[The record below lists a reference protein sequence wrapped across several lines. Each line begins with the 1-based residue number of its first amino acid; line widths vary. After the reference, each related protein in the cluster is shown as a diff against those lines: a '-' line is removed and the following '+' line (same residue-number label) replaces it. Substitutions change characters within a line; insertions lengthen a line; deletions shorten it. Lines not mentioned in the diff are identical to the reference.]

1 MLSRIKSK
9 FTAAGLSKLKIV
21 LPAIS
26 VLFVLLAVGF
36 YVFYL
41 AEKEFVPVQAGAG
54 QNVQGWIWSENIG
67 WISLNSSNCDP
78 DNDGQS
84 NGATGCPSTGS
95 AVPNYGVSIYRP
107 SNWSDAEAGK
117 FSGWAW
123 SENIGWV
130 AFDRATAGN
139 PPFAPFLNATNT
151 VLAALDDDSNAVR
164 GWARAVSACKDNY
177 WNGSACTS
185 TSAGSASGGW
195 DGWIKLG
202 PSTMGVDATPPVIS
216 SVVAINITAT
226 SATATWST
234 DEISTSQVEYG
245 LTGSYGSQTT
255 LDATLLTSHSVNL
268 TGLTSNTLYHFR
280 VKSKDAANNE
290 AISGDYTF
298 TTLEIPGSLNW
309 TQTSNP
315 LNSANTERAQAI
327 AVDSTG
333 IYVAGSDK
341 SAGAGRWRVEKRNVS
356 DGSIVWTITSDP
368 HSTCNDISY
377 AIAVDSTG
385 IYVAG
390 QANAAGACG
399 YYRWRV
405 EKRSLTTG
413 ALITSFGTNGIVD
426 GVASGSDA
434 RRATAI
440 AVDSTGIYVAGYD
453 AVPGNYQWRIEK
465 LNPTNG
471 SSIWVQTSNP
481 SSQTA
486 EYAYAIVVDSTGFY
500 VAGSDLSLGSS
511 NAQWR
516 VEKRNLTDGNLITS
530 FGTNGVATSNPS
542 SSSDV
547 SYTITVDSTGFY
559 VAGYD
564 SSPGN
569 YQWRVEKRSLTDGSQ
584 IWVQTSNPSSQNDL
598 AYAIAVDST
607 GFYVAGSDKT
617 VGSSNLQWRVE
628 KRSLITGVLIYGVT
642 SNPSSTNDEALAI
655 TVDSSAIYA
664 AGYDN
669 VPGNEQ
675 WRIEKRAKGM
685 ADTSAPLISG
695 VAAQNITFDSAAIV
709 WNTDET
715 ANSQVDYGLT
725 TSYGTTFSYTSTYG
739 TFHVSILN
747 GLSPNTTYN
756 FRVKSK
762 DPDNNEATSGNYIFT
777 TSNTGLGTM
786 GDLFGV
792 GVYAWSEG
800 SIYGV
805 STTPVACRKGTTYAG
820 TTGDPY
826 PAVTNVAAGD
836 YYSLAIKTTRKV
848 EVWGQ
853 STWGETTRSGT
864 LLNPSPANISDI
876 IAIDGGRDH
885 TVAIKSDRTMW
896 AWGSNSYGQLGNGTF
911 VGGTSPVQV
920 LGLGGVGFLTGVT
933 AVAAGQSIYAP
944 AYSYGHSLAVKSD
957 GTAWAWG
964 SNSNGQLGTGGSNSS
979 TPVQV
984 KSTTGSGYL
993 TDVVAIAAG
1002 YNYSLAL
1009 KSDGTVWAWGV
1020 NNYGQLGGGTTAQST
1035 LPVQVKDLS
1044 GTGYL
1049 TGIIAI
1055 DAGEYHTLALKSDGT
1070 VWAWGRNDYGQLGDG
1085 TATQRTLP
1093 VQVSGLSAVS
1103 AIRASSTGDLFSP
1116 TAYFSMALK
1125 SDGTVWVWGRNN
1137 YGQLGNGTTDSS
1149 AHSTPS
1155 QVPGLSGISAIAAGG
1170 AHALALKSDGT
1181 VVWAWGMNSTG
1192 QLGDGTQTNRS
1203 SPVQVSG
1210 IYSGVSWTDIP
1221 CPANTK
1227 HLFKTMAPQPG
1238 LLAFVNAGGSS
1249 ALVYLYRST
1258 DDGQNWT
1265 LEHTGGDQVNIPQRN
1280 IITQVGDQIYAYC
1293 GKNPSGYNQI
1303 CRSSDDGQTWTQSVT
1318 PITGSFCSLYA
1329 HTNVVLVGTCFG
1341 SGGPVG
1347 KITLSA
1353 DFGSTW
1359 PEVYWMG
1366 SNSQSEV
1373 GNMYGFEYVESG
1385 AGDVISPTFGYIA
1398 FDGSTR
1404 KIWKRVTR
1412 YTYPTCTNTS
1422 TGTNRLSKGAAGC
1435 PPAAAQLC
1443 GTYSTDANCEFMV
1456 ALKDI
1461 AATFPFTATFGSMS
1475 VFYGN
1480 DIPAPS
1486 PTDILYAVV
1495 QDSVSPYIAKVIK
1508 STDYGSTWTLHFDT
1522 GVAGQQP
1529 GRIAKLLNEAKLLF
1543 TLYNNSV
1550 YKISP

>member
-216 SVVAINITAT
+216 SVAAINITAT

-245 LTGSYGSQTT
+245 LTVSYGSQTT
-255 LDATLLTSHSVNL
+255 LDATLVTSHSVNL
-268 TGLTSNTLYHFR
+268 TGLSSNTLYHFR

-399 YYRWRV
+399 YYRWR
-405 EKRSLTTG
+405 
-413 ALITSFGTNGIVD
+413 
-426 GVASGSDA
+426 
-434 RRATAI
+434 
-440 AVDSTGIYVAGYD
+440 
-453 AVPGNYQWRIEK
+453 IEK
-465 LNPTNG
+465 LSPTNG

-486 EYAYAIVVDSTGFY
+486 EYAYAIAVDSTGFY

-542 SSSDV
+542 SSNDV
-547 SYTITVDSTGFY
+547 SYAIVVDSTGFY

-642 SNPSSTNDEALAI
+642 SNPSSTNDEGLAI

-675 WRIEKRAKGM
+675 WRIEKRAKGA
-685 ADTSAPLISG
+685 ADTSAPVISS
-695 VAAQNITFDSAAIV
+695 VSATNITYDSATIT
-709 WNTDET
+709 WTTDET

-820 TTGDPY
+820 TVGDPY

-864 LLNPSPANISDI
+864 LLNPS
-876 IAIDGGRDH
+876 H
-885 TVAIKSDRTMW
+885 
-896 AWGSNSYGQLGNGTF
+896 
-911 VGGTSPVQV
+911 
-920 LGLGGVGFLTGVT
+920 
-933 AVAAGQSIYAP
+933 
-944 AYSYGHSLAVKSD
+944 
-957 GTAWAWG
+957 
-964 SNSNGQLGTGGSNSS
+964 
-979 TPVQV
+979 
-984 KSTTGSGYL
+984 
-993 TDVVAIAAG
+993 
-1002 YNYSLAL
+1002 
-1009 KSDGTVWAWGV
+1009 
-1020 NNYGQLGGGTTAQST
+1020 
-1035 LPVQVKDLS
+1035 
-1044 GTGYL
+1044 
-1049 TGIIAI
+1049 
-1055 DAGEYHTLALKSDGT
+1055 
-1070 VWAWGRNDYGQLGDG
+1070 
-1085 TATQRTLP
+1085 
-1093 VQVSGLSAVS
+1093 
-1103 AIRASSTGDLFSP
+1103 
-1116 TAYFSMALK
+1116 
-1125 SDGTVWVWGRNN
+1125 
-1137 YGQLGNGTTDSS
+1137 
-1149 AHSTPS
+1149 
-1155 QVPGLSGISAIAAGG
+1155 
-1170 AHALALKSDGT
+1170 
-1181 VVWAWGMNSTG
+1181 
-1192 QLGDGTQTNRS
+1192 
-1203 SPVQVSG
+1203 
-1210 IYSGVSWTDIP
+1210 
-1221 CPANTK
+1221 
-1227 HLFKTMAPQPG
+1227 
-1238 LLAFVNAGGSS
+1238 
-1249 ALVYLYRST
+1249 
-1258 DDGQNWT
+1258 
-1265 LEHTGGDQVNIPQRN
+1265 
-1280 IITQVGDQIYAYC
+1280 
-1293 GKNPSGYNQI
+1293 
-1303 CRSSDDGQTWTQSVT
+1303 
-1318 PITGSFCSLYA
+1318 
-1329 HTNVVLVGTCFG
+1329 
-1341 SGGPVG
+1341 
-1347 KITLSA
+1347 
-1353 DFGSTW
+1353 
-1359 PEVYWMG
+1359 
-1366 SNSQSEV
+1366 
-1373 GNMYGFEYVESG
+1373 
-1385 AGDVISPTFGYIA
+1385 
-1398 FDGSTR
+1398 
-1404 KIWKRVTR
+1404 
-1412 YTYPTCTNTS
+1412 
-1422 TGTNRLSKGAAGC
+1422 
-1435 PPAAAQLC
+1435 
-1443 GTYSTDANCEFMV
+1443 
-1456 ALKDI
+1456 
-1461 AATFPFTATFGSMS
+1461 
-1475 VFYGN
+1475 
-1480 DIPAPS
+1480 
-1486 PTDILYAVV
+1486 
-1495 QDSVSPYIAKVIK
+1495 
-1508 STDYGSTWTLHFDT
+1508 
-1522 GVAGQQP
+1522 
-1529 GRIAKLLNEAKLLF
+1529 
-1543 TLYNNSV
+1543 
-1550 YKISP
+1550 

>member
-84 NGATGCPSTGS
+84 NGATGCPSTGTS
-95 AVPNYGVSIYRP
+95 VPNYGVSIYRP

-130 AFDRATAGN
+130 AFYRATAGN
-139 PPFAPFLNATNT
+139 PPFAPFLYATNT
-151 VLAALDDDSNAVR
+151 IMAALDDDSNAVR

-216 SVVAINITAT
+216 SVAAINITAT

-245 LTGSYGSQTT
+245 LTVSYGSQTT
-255 LDATLLTSHSVNL
+255 LDATLVTSHSVNL
-268 TGLTSNTLYHFR
+268 TGLSSNTLYHFR

-405 EKRSLTTG
+405 EKRSLTDG
-413 ALITSFGTNGIVD
+413 SLITSFGTNGIVD

-434 RRATAI
+434 RSATAI
-440 AVDSTGIYVAGYD
+440 AVDSTGI
-453 AVPGNYQWRIEK
+453 
-465 LNPTNG
+465 
-471 SSIWVQTSNP
+471 
-481 SSQTA
+481 
-486 EYAYAIVVDSTGFY
+486 Y

-820 TTGDPY
+820 TAGDPY

-853 STWGETTRSGT
+853 GSWGETTRSGT

-911 VGGTSPVQV
+911 AGGPSPVQV

-1009 KSDGTVWAWGV
+1009 KSDGTVWAWGR
-1020 NNYGQLGGGTTAQST
+1020 NN
-1035 LPVQVKDLS
+1035 
-1044 GTGYL
+1044 
-1049 TGIIAI
+1049 
-1055 DAGEYHTLALKSDGT
+1055 
-1070 VWAWGRNDYGQLGDG
+1070 YGQLGDG
-1085 TATQRTLP
+1085 TTTQRTLP
-1093 VQVSGLSAVS
+1093 IQVSGLSAVS

-1170 AHALALKSDGT
+1170 AHAFALK
-1181 VVWAWGMNSTG
+1181 
-1192 QLGDGTQTNRS
+1192 
-1203 SPVQVSG
+1203 
-1210 IYSGVSWTDIP
+1210 
-1221 CPANTK
+1221 
-1227 HLFKTMAPQPG
+1227 
-1238 LLAFVNAGGSS
+1238 
-1249 ALVYLYRST
+1249 
-1258 DDGQNWT
+1258 
-1265 LEHTGGDQVNIPQRN
+1265 
-1280 IITQVGDQIYAYC
+1280 
-1293 GKNPSGYNQI
+1293 
-1303 CRSSDDGQTWTQSVT
+1303 
-1318 PITGSFCSLYA
+1318 
-1329 HTNVVLVGTCFG
+1329 
-1341 SGGPVG
+1341 
-1347 KITLSA
+1347 
-1353 DFGSTW
+1353 
-1359 PEVYWMG
+1359 
-1366 SNSQSEV
+1366 
-1373 GNMYGFEYVESG
+1373 
-1385 AGDVISPTFGYIA
+1385 
-1398 FDGSTR
+1398 
-1404 KIWKRVTR
+1404 
-1412 YTYPTCTNTS
+1412 
-1422 TGTNRLSKGAAGC
+1422 
-1435 PPAAAQLC
+1435 
-1443 GTYSTDANCEFMV
+1443 
-1456 ALKDI
+1456 
-1461 AATFPFTATFGSMS
+1461 
-1475 VFYGN
+1475 
-1480 DIPAPS
+1480 
-1486 PTDILYAVV
+1486 
-1495 QDSVSPYIAKVIK
+1495 
-1508 STDYGSTWTLHFDT
+1508 
-1522 GVAGQQP
+1522 
-1529 GRIAKLLNEAKLLF
+1529 
-1543 TLYNNSV
+1543 
-1550 YKISP
+1550 

>member
-9 FTAAGLSKLKIV
+9 FAAAGLSKLKIV

-41 AEKEFVPVQAGAG
+41 GEKEFVPVQAGAG

-130 AFDRATAGN
+130 TFDRATAGN
-139 PPFAPFLNATNT
+139 PPTAPFLNATNT
-151 VLAALDDDSNAVR
+151 IMAALDDDSNAVR

-245 LTGSYGSQTT
+245 LTVSYGSQTI

-356 DGSIVWTITSDP
+356 DGSIAWTITSDP

-405 EKRSLTTG
+405 EKRSLTDG
-413 ALITSFGTNGIVD
+413 SLITSFGTNGIVD

-434 RRATAI
+434 RSATAI

-607 GFYVAGSDKT
+607 GIYVAGSDRT

-695 VAAQNITFDSAAIV
+695 VAAKNITFDSAAIV

-762 DPDNNEATSGNYIFT
+762 DPNNNEATSGNYTFT
-777 TSNTGLGTM
+777 TSATTLGTI
-786 GDLFGV
+786 GDRLGTN

-805 STTPVACRKGTTYAG
+805 STTPVACKKGTTYAG
-820 TTGDPY
+820 TAGDPY
-826 PAVTNVAAGD
+826 PSVTNINAGRAH
-836 YYSLAIKTTRKV
+836 SLAIKTTGKV
-848 EVWGQ
+848 E
-853 STWGETTRSGT
+853 
-864 LLNPSPANISDI
+864 
-876 IAIDGGRDH
+876 
-885 TVAIKSDRTMW
+885 
-896 AWGSNSYGQLGNGTF
+896 AWGSNSWGKLGTGA
-911 VGGTSPVQV
+911 GGAAYTSIST
-920 LGLGGVGFLTGVT
+920 LMSNTIAL
-933 AVAAGQSIYAP
+933 AAGYDN
-944 AYSYGHSLAVKSD
+944 SLAVKSD
-957 GTAWAWG
+957 GTVWAWG
-964 SNSNGQLGTGGSNSS
+964 ANSAGQLGIGTSDNNTHI

-984 KSTTGSGYL
+984 LGPGGVGYL
-993 TDVVAIAAG
+993 TGATAVAVSYFSSAASYSNATSFALKSDGTVWVWGYGYSTTPVQLSQGVLSDIVAISAKTSGLTLALKSDGTVWTWGTYPVQVQDSSGTG
-1002 YNYSLAL
+1002 YLNDVIAISASGNHSLAL
-1009 KSDGTVWAWGV
+1009 KSDGTVWAWGT
-1020 NNYGQLGGGTTAQST
+1020 NTYGQLGDGTTTART
-1035 LPVQVKDLS
+1035 LPVQVSGLS
-1044 GTGYL
+1044 SVK
-1049 TGIIAI
+1049 AI
-1055 DAGEYHTLALKSDGT
+1055 SAGFVSYFHSLALKSDGT
-1070 VWAWGRNDYGQLGDG
+1070 VWAWGQ
-1085 TATQRTLP
+1085 
-1093 VQVSGLSAVS
+1093 
-1103 AIRASSTGDLFSP
+1103 
-1116 TAYFSMALK
+1116 
-1125 SDGTVWVWGRNN
+1125 NN

-1149 AHSTPS
+1149 AHSTPA
-1155 QVPGLSGISAIAAGG
+1155 QVPGLSGISVIAAGD
-1170 AHALALKSDGT
+1170 ANSFALEQSGN
-1181 VVWAWGMNSTG
+1181 VVWAWGFNNNGEANYSG
-1192 QLGDGTQTNRS
+1192 GPLGDGTTINRS

-1456 ALKDI
+1456 AWKDI